1 MLLRHKQ
8 TGDVYVYHKV
18 LMDSGEYDI
27 YEEPKPAV
35 VVSEQPEMKKARRK
49 KVAIQTDGET
59 NGTDTE

>member
-8 TGDVYVYHKV
+8 TGNVYVYHKV
-18 LMDSGEYDI
+18 LADSGEYDV
-27 YEEPKPAV
+27 YEEPKPTV
-35 VVSEQPEMKKARRK
+35 LVPEQPEMKKARRK